1 MNSVEADL
9 MAASLLLRT
18 DPAEAAR
25 QADLLLQRAPG
36 HAQVSLLL
44 ALACLRSD
52 DGPRAVAV
60 LQVLAAQQPD
70 SAVTRLELGK
80 AYLACGRNADAL
92 LAFEHAVELDE
103 RLAEGWKQLSAQLEA
118 AGRTVDSDRAYARYY
133 ALLANSAALID
144 ARVALAEN
152 RLLAA
157 ESVLTRRLEVAP
169 NDVVARR
176 LLAEVA
182 TKRDNNLEAERLLCE
197 CLVTEPA
204 FAAAR
209 FDLARSLHLQQKH
222 LQSWPHIERLL
233 AADPE
238 CIEYIQLKAQTLRF
252 LGRTAE
258 ALAVLH
264 RAAESDPGNAEAWV
278 HYGDLLREVGESDR
292 SIEMYRR
299 ALAANPRSGSPYWS
313 LANLKTFRFTE
324 ADVEAMRKLRE
335 DPQLKAR
342 DRVSLEFALGKAMED
357 VALYERAFE
366 HYTRGNALQR
376 SSMAYDADAV
386 SEDVLHCRALHTR
399 EFFAERAG
407 WGSPRPDPIFIVGLP
422 RSGSTLLEQILGS
435 HSQIEATMEL
445 ADIPNLAIEVIASD
459 ASRRYP
465 AALTTL
471 ERHRSDT
478 YAARYLD
485 QTQHRRTAGTPRFV
499 DKMLG
504 NFAFVGF
511 IHLLF
516 PNASIIDIRR
526 HAMASCF
533 ACYKQLFARGSN
545 FSYEFTELGQ
555 YYRDYVSLMRHIDD
569 VLPGRVL
576 RIGYE
581 DLVANPESEVR
592 KVLDYCGLPFEE
604 ECLRFYDQKR
614 IVRTYSSEQVRRPIY
629 SDAVD
634 QWRHYEPWL
643 GPLKDALGDLVER

>member
-9 MAASLLLRT
+9 MTASLLLRT
-18 DPAEAAR
+18 NPAEAAR
-25 QADLLLQRAPG
+25 RADVLLQRAPG
-36 HAQVSLLL
+36 HVQVSLLL
-44 ALACLRSD
+44 ALAYLRLR

-60 LQVLAAQQPD
+60 LEALAARQSD

-80 AYLACGRNADAL
+80 AYLACGRNGDAL
-92 LAFEHAVELDE
+92 RAFEHAVELDE
-103 RLAEGWKQLSAQLEA
+103 RLAEGWKALSAQLDA
-118 AGRTVDSDRAYARYY
+118 AGRTADGDRAYARYSE
-133 ALLANSAALID
+133 LLANSAVLTD

-157 ESVLTRRLEVAP
+157 AGLLTRRLEAAP
-169 NDVVARR
+169 DDVVARR
-176 LLAEVA
+176 MLAEVA
-182 TKRDNNLEAERLLCE
+182 MRRDNNLEAERLLCE
-197 CLVTEPA
+197 CLVSEPG

-209 FDLARSLHLQQKH
+209 FDLARILHLQQKH

-233 AADPE
+233 AAHPE
-238 CIEYIQLKAQTLRF
+238 RLEYIEMKAQALRF
-252 LGRTAE
+252 LGRNAE
-258 ALAVLH
+258 ALALLQH
-264 RAAESDPGNAEAWV
+264 ACESDPSNAEAWV

-299 ALAANPRSGSPYWS
+299 ALAANPRSGSAYWS
-313 LANLKTFRFTE
+313 LANLKTFRFAE
-324 ADVEAMRKLRE
+324 ADVEAMHKLRD
-335 DPQLKAR
+335 DPLLKAR
-342 DRVSLEFALGKAMED
+342 DRVPLEFALGKALED
-357 VALYERAFE
+357 AALYERAFE
-366 HYTRGNALQR
+366 HYARGNTLHR
-376 SSMAYDADAV
+376 SSIVYDAAAV
-386 SEDVLHCRALHTR
+386 TEDVRLCQALHTR

-407 WGSPRPDPIFIVGLP
+407 WGSPRRDPIFIVGLP

-445 ADIPNLAIEVIASD
+445 ADIPNIAIELIAGD

-465 AALTTL
+465 TALTTL
-471 ERHRSDT
+471 DRHRGDA
-478 YAARYLD
+478 YAARYLE
-485 QTQHRRTAGTPRFV
+485 QTLHRRTAATPRFV

-545 FSYEFTELGQ
+545 FSYEVSELGR

-576 RIGYE
+576 RISYE
-581 DLVANPESEVR
+581 DLIANTESEVR
-592 KVLDYCGLPFEE
+592 KVLGYCGLPFEE

-614 IVRTYSSEQVRRPIY
+614 IVRTISSEQVRQPIY
-629 SDAVD
+629 TDSLER
-634 QWRHYEPWL
+634 WRAFEPWL
-643 GPLKDALGDLVER
+643 GPLKEALG